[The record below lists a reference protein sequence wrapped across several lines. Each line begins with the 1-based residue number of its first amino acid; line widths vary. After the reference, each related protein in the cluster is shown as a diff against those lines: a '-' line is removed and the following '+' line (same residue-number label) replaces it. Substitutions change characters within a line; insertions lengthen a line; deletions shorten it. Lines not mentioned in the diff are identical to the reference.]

1 MTIILAAIFVVCF
14 IAGPLI
20 FRALVTGDADLK
32 SMKILGALTVVFA
45 LAGLFV
51 RFMLPNDW
59 GQNLWITVAG
69 IVLIWLAWI
78 GVLAFAAMALR
89 RRDPS
94 AKMRRW
100 TTILGALGTTVPW
113 FGLASAIMMQGLG

>member
-1 MTIILAAIFVVCF
+1 MTITLAVIFVVCF

-20 FRALVTGDADLK
+20 FRTLVRGDANLQ
-32 SMKILGALTVVFA
+32 SMKMLGVFTVVFA
-45 LAGLFV
+45 SAGLLF
-51 RFMLPNDW
+51 RFLLPNDW
-59 GQNLWITVAG
+59 GQNLWVTVAG

-89 RRDPS
+89 RKVPS

-100 TTILGALGTTVPW
+100 TTVFGALGTTVPW
-113 FGLASAIMMQGLG
+113 FGLASAMMMQG